1 MIKQN
6 ARKSALRLSKKKKPM
21 QKSQEQQAE
30 SVSVTL
36 TRPEGAP
43 PPDQYMLPAT
53 TTEQSAATSQGFFGI
68 SPVVLG
74 IAGLLALGGGYFV
87 VRKLRS

>member
-1 MIKQN
+1 VIKQN
-6 ARKSALRLSKKKKPM
+6 ARKKLAVEKKLK
-21 QKSQEQQAE
+21 QKAQGQQTE

-43 PPDQYMLPAT
+43 PPDQYMLPST
-53 TTEQSAATSQGFFGI
+53 MTEQSSATAQGFFGI